1 MAQPFTAQ
9 PFTRPRL
16 SRRRF
21 LSLTGTAAAAGALAG
36 CSSPIVSGLIGTDPN
51 AGKLTYWNLF
61 GGGDGANMVKMEDGF
76 RAANPKVP
84 LEATTLAWGDPYY
97 TKLALATSA
106 GTPPDVAIAHLTRL
120 PLLARANQ
128 LTDINSAGAAA
139 AGITQDSF
147 IPAAWDKSTV
157 DGVTYAVPIDTH
169 PFVLYY
175 NTDVAQQA
183 GLLDGNG
190 TLKPIQG
197 VDEFVSALKAAQQV
211 TGEWGGV
218 ININA
223 DPATSWR
230 WFATLYYGQGG
241 RVVDDNGTN
250 LLFDDDLAAKAL
262 DLMGSLTGS
271 QHLMPNSVAE
281 SGTASIFSTGKAG
294 FLLDG
299 VWQVTTYQ
307 TAGTPFSMT
316 PIPALLGSQP
326 ASYADSHAL
335 VIPRNPNR
343 SAEATANSVALIKSL
358 LDQSFT
364 WAEGGQVPAFKPVQD
379 STEFKDLK
387 PQANYVQAAYTAN
400 YDPDAWYTGAGS
412 AFQVL
417 MGSAAGSVLAGAAST
432 SAAVAAM
439 RSGLKRYTTTVPPVA

>member
-1 MAQPFTAQ
+1 MTQRF
-9 PFTRPRL
+9 
-16 SRRRF
+16 SRRR
-21 LSLTGTAAAAGALAG
+21 LLALAGAAGAAGALAG
-36 CSSPIVSGLIGTDPN
+36 CSSPITSGLIGTDPN

-61 GGGDGANMVKMEDGF
+61 GGGDGANMIKMEDAF
-76 RAANPKVP
+76 RAANPQIP

-128 LTDINSAGAAA
+128 LTDVNAAGAAS
-139 AGITQDSF
+139 AGITKDSF
-147 IPAAWDKSTV
+147 TPAAWDKATV

-175 NTDVAQQA
+175 NTDVAKQA
-183 GLLDGNG
+183 GLLGPDGA
-190 TLKPIQG
+190 LKPIQG
-197 VDEFVSALKAAQQV
+197 ADELVAAFKAAQKV

-218 ININA
+218 VNINA

-230 WFATLYYGQGG
+230 LFATLYYGQGG
-241 RVVDDNGTN
+241 KVVGDNGTQ
-250 LLFDDDLAAKAL
+250 LLFDDDLAAKSL
-262 DLMGSLTGS
+262 DLMGSLTGA
-271 QHLMPNSVAE
+271 QRLMPNSVAE

-316 PIPALLGSQP
+316 PIPALLGDKP
-326 ASYADSHAL
+326 TSYADSHAL

-343 SAEATANSVALIKSL
+343 SAESTANAVALIKSL

-432 SAAVAAM
+432 SSAVAAM
-439 RSGLKRYTTTVPPVA
+439 RSGLERYTTTVPPVS